1 MNHRTIAGAGAAT
14 VAALVLTG
22 LAVGAGVSSAAST
35 PVDKTL
41 TFTCPFPLIGN
52 QTLAVRIRATMSTPD
67 AVGGDLVTTDFSA
80 TATVPPTATQG
91 LALVGATTVE
101 GTAQA
106 GVTLNEAGTPL
117 DITIPGLTIPSTP
130 VPASGSFD
138 TVASGPVPTA
148 TITKAG
154 TTTVSVG
161 GFSTTL
167 TPKKADGSPTGLGT
181 FTSDCTLHAGQDAQL
196 ISFVVAAGP
205 PPTTTTTTPPPT
217 TTTTTTTPPPTTTT
231 TTTTAPP
238 TTTTTAPPGG
248 VTYSYGIK
256 GSSLI
261 KSLNGTVPIRGGI
274 TAKLDLGTGK
284 YTADLTLDPTSARFR
299 LFGFLPLSTRIA
311 FQPEGQTTGSVT
323 NGALDATSKLTIK
336 MPLISVFGLPI
347 SHSSACRTSKPSV
360 VKMTSGPDFDV
371 LKGGTLTGG
380 YAIAPLTGCGP
391 FTPFISAFATGPG
404 NTIDLTLAAK
414 H

>member
-1 MNHRTIAGAGAAT
+1 VNHRVLGAAT
-14 VAALVLTG
+14 AAALVLTG

-41 TFTCPFPLIGN
+41 SFTCPFPLIGN
-52 QTLAVRIRATMSTPD
+52 QTLSVRIRATMSTPD
-67 AVGGDLVTTDFSA
+67 KVGGDLVTTDFSA

-91 LALVGATTVE
+91 LALVGATTIE

-148 TITKAG
+148 TITKPG

-167 TPKKADGSPTGLGT
+167 TPRKADGTPTGLGT
-181 FTSDCTLHAGQDAQL
+181 FTSDCTLNPGQDAQL
-196 ISFVVAAGP
+196 ISFQVADAP
-205 PPTTTTTTPPPT
+205 PPTTTTTTPPPTTTTTPPPT

-231 TTTTAPP
+231 TT
-238 TTTTTAPPGG
+238 PGG
-248 VTYSYGIK
+248 ITYSYGIS
-256 GSSLI
+256 GNSVI
-261 KSLNGTVPIRGGI
+261 KSVHSTVPVSGGI
-274 TAKLDLGTGK
+274 TAQLDLGTGK
-284 YTADLTLDPTSARFR
+284 FTADLALDPTTARFR
-299 LFGFLPLSTRIA
+299 LFGFLPVTSRIA
-311 FQPEGQTTGSVT
+311 FQPAGKTTGAVT
-323 NGALDATSKLTIK
+323 NGALDSTSELTIR
-336 MPLISVFGLPI
+336 MPRISVFGLPI
-347 SHSSACRTSKPSV
+347 SRSSACRTSKPSV
-360 VKMTSGPDFDV
+360 VKMTSGPGFDV
-371 LKGGTLTGG
+371 LKGGPLAGG

-391 FTPFISAFATGPG
+391 FNDFISALATGPG
-404 NTIDLTLAAK
+404 NTIDLTLAAEPA

>member
-1 MNHRTIAGAGAAT
+1 VNHRTLGAAT
-14 VAALVLTG
+14 AAALVLTG
-22 LAVGAGVSSAAST
+22 LAVGAGVSAAAST

-52 QTLAVRIRATMSTPD
+52 QVLSVRIRATMATP
-67 AVGGDLVTTDFSA
+67 ATVGGDLVTTDFSA

-91 LALVGATTVE
+91 LQLVGATTIE
-101 GTAQA
+101 GTAKA
-106 GVTLNEAGTPL
+106 GVTLNEAGTPIDL
-117 DITIPGLTIPSTP
+117 TIPGLTIPSTP

-181 FTSDCTLHAGQDAQL
+181 FTSDCTLDPGQDAQL
-196 ISFVVAAGP
+196 VSFQVSDGP

-217 TTTTTTTPPPTTTT
+217 TTTTTPPPTTT

-238 TTTTTAPPGG
+238 TTTTAPGG
-248 VTYSYGIK
+248 ITYSYGIK
-256 GSSLI
+256 GRSVL
-261 KSLNGTVPIRGGI
+261 KSLHGTVPISGGI

-284 YTADLTLDPTSARFR
+284 YTADLALDPTTARFSM
-299 LFGFLPLSTRIA
+299 FGFIPVTTRIA
-311 FQPEGQTTGSVT
+311 FQPEGKTTGAVT

-336 MPLISVFGLPI
+336 MPRISVFGLPI
-347 SHSSACRTSKPSV
+347 SRSKACGASKPSV
-360 VKMTSGPDFDV
+360 VRMTSGPGFDV
-371 LKGGTLTGG
+371 LKGGTLSGG

-391 FTPFISAFATGPG
+391 FTGFISALASGPG
-404 NTIDLTLAAK
+404 NTIDLTLAA